1 MPLVCDIVLIEFPV
15 MTRRNMSIA
24 GFALI
29 AVMAA
34 IALIAYR
41 MGMRGALSE
50 VRPPVDGG
58 GACVDI
64 QQAAAHANEQACVT
78 GRVLRAYTSKSGNTF
93 LDFCEN
99 YRSCPFTSII
109 FASDRSKFGNL
120 ESLQGRQM
128 ELRGKIQIYHDQPEI
143 VLRDPTQIREAP

>member
-1 MPLVCDIVLIEFPV
+1 MPLVCAIVLIEFPV
-15 MTRRNMSIA
+15 MTRRTMSIA
-24 GFALI
+24 GFTLI
-29 AVMAA
+29 AVMTA

-41 MGMRGALSE
+41 MGMRGALSDS
-50 VRPPVDGG
+50 RPPVPGG

-64 QQAAAHANEQACVT
+64 QQAAAHANEEACVT

-93 LDFCEN
+93 LDFCQD

-120 ESLQGRQM
+120 VSLQGRQI
-128 ELRGKIQIYHDQPEI
+128 ELRGKIQIYRDQPEI
-143 VLRDPTQIREAP
+143 VLRDASQIREAP

>member
-1 MPLVCDIVLIEFPV
+1 M
-15 MTRRNMSIA
+15 MRRNKSIA

-34 IALIAYR
+34 VALIAYR
-41 MGMRGALSE
+41 MGMRRVLSE
-50 VRPPVDGG
+50 ARPAVDGG

-64 QQAAAHANEQACVT
+64 KQAATHANEEACVT
-78 GRVLRAYTSKSGNTF
+78 GRVLRAYTSRSGNTF
-93 LDFCEN
+93 LDFCED
-99 YRSCPFTSII
+99 YRTCPFTSII

-143 VLRDPTQIREAP
+143 VLKEASQIREAP

>member
-1 MPLVCDIVLIEFPV
+1 
-15 MTRRNMSIA
+15 MTRRNMSVA

-29 AVMAA
+29 AVMVA

-41 MGMRGALSE
+41 MGMRGALSAL
-50 VRPPVDGG
+50 RPPVLDGS
-58 GACVDI
+58 ACVDI
-64 QQAAAHANEQACVT
+64 QQAAAHANEEACVT

-99 YRSCPFTSII
+99 YRGCPFTSII
-109 FASDRSKFGNL
+109 FASDRSNFGNL
-120 ESLQGRQM
+120 QSLQGRQL

-143 VLRDPTQIREAP
+143 VLKDPSQIREAP